1 MLFLW
6 LVDLIRVFL
15 LFFAADR
22 VNSQY
27 TMRNTSKCSSK
38 QNFICSNRPTHRT
51 GEIRT
56 NRTSRTCGWME
67 CLPVVRR
74 RWTSARRRTSP
85 CHINIPTRRQ
95 GKARKR
101 SISSRSI
108 NHDQSVA
115 KTFLLS
121 LVSPWGSS
129 VTLYFNHFLPIFRF
143 FLDFDRK
150 TRRKRHRTPTESFF
164 LPIER
169 RRKNEEKT
177 HSVPFQRIACVFPS
191 SRCCS
196 LNVFEPSRSYV

>member
-1 MLFLW
+1 MFVEAELHLFESSDASNW
-6 LVDLIRVFL
+6 
-15 LFFAADR
+15 
-22 VNSQY
+22 
-27 TMRNTSKCSSK
+27 RNQDESNN
-38 QNFICSNRPTHRT
+38 QNVRMD
-51 GEIRT
+51 
-56 NRTSRTCGWME
+56 GWME

-85 CHINIPTRRQ
+85 CHINIPARRRR
-95 GKARKR
+95 KARKQ

-115 KTFLLS
+115 KTLLLS